1 MNPTNNPWQEWF
13 TRPFGNPDKRAI
25 AEAFIQNH
33 FYIGQLLKAIEE
45 VAPREAARMA
55 WVVEEISAIS
65 PETLEEHKEI
75 ITALTLRSDSQ
86 PILRNMLK
94 IMLLYPVS
102 DDMATALF
110 NRCLHLASDDK
121 NDVAV
126 RCNALSLAQHIAMQY
141 PGLEQ
146 ELFVLAQ
153 SLQHEGSAGMQ
164 TRIRKLLIL
173 ISKP

>member
-1 MNPTNNPWQEWF
+1 MNPTNKSWREWF
-13 TRPFGNPDKRAI
+13 TRPFGNPDKTAM

-33 FYIGQLLKAIEE
+33 FYIGQLLKAIDE
-45 VAPREAARMA
+45 VTPREAARMA
-55 WVVEEISAIS
+55 WVMEEISAIS
-65 PETLEEHKEI
+65 PERLEKHKEI
-75 ITALTLRSDSQ
+75 ITALTLRSGSQ
-86 PILRNMLK
+86 PVLRNMLK
-94 IMLLYPVS
+94 VLLLYPVS

-110 NRCLHLASDDK
+110 NRCLHLASEDK

-153 SLQHEGSAGMQ
+153 NLQHEGSAGMQ
-164 TRIRKLLIL
+164 TRIRKLLIQ
-173 ISKP
+173 ISEP